1 MPASYSIAILNNIR
15 ANASTEYANRIP
27 EATRGNIETIGQYLT
42 EYEPLRNE
50 FANALMTKIGKTIVS
65 TKMAQNPLARFKSGG
80 VVTPHDVEE
89 IFIGMAKAEG
99 AYDPDGKNPL
109 GRRQPPQTDVAYYRQ
124 NRQDKYVVSIGDLD
138 YKRVFTSPERL
149 DAYISGLI
157 NSLYSGD
164 NYDEYLAMKKILAV
178 WGEKYA
184 KYGVPAFDGTD
195 NQKAAKS
202 FIKAL
207 RKAVLDTTLTVSDQY
222 NVAGVVTKSEAA
234 DLVLL
239 VHKDVMVETDVEQLA
254 TAFNQSHTDMKVVPT
269 IIPMD
274 DFGDMT
280 DTYGLLVDKE
290 FFRIFDTLF
299 HMETVRNGDGLFTN
313 YFLHHH
319 QILGLCPF
327 KTSVCIGK
335 ADA

>member
-1 MPASYSIAILNNIR
+1 MPASYSIAVLNSIR
-15 ANASTEYANRIP
+15 ANASTEYASRIP

-65 TKMAQNPLARFKSGG
+65 AKMASNPLARFKSGG

-89 IFIGMAKAEG
+89 IFIGMATAEG
-99 AYDPDGKNPL
+99 AYDPNGANPL
-109 GRRQPPQTDVAYYRQ
+109 GRREPPETKVAYYRQ

-157 NSLYSGD
+157 NSLYSAD
-164 NYDEYLAMKKILAV
+164 NHDEYLAMKKILAA
-178 WGEKYA
+178 WGAKYA
-184 KYGVPAFDGTD
+184 QYAVPAFDGDD
-195 NQKAAKS
+195 NQAAAKS
-202 FIKAL
+202 FIKSL
-207 RKAVLDTTLTVSDQY
+207 RKAVLDVGYMSNQY
-222 NVAGVVTKSEAA
+222 NAAGVVTKSDAA

-274 DFGDMT
+274 DFGDLA
-280 DTYGLLVDKE
+280 DTYGLLLDEE

-319 QILGLCPF
+319 QILGLSPF
-327 KTSVCIGK
+327 KTAVRLGK
-335 ADA
+335 ASA